1 MQPRKLLTRWLAA
14 DYSCPAVRGRSSALL
29 LLGLCAALEVPPT
42 SRAGVIWKGASNGC
56 EPLSTFYSSSHQTGS
71 PPCCST
77 QPDVCPGGTACPVG
91 GRCPGTQTPC
101 VAGAPP
107 NRPNVILT
115 ISDDQGS
122 CHYGTAGECR
132 SVQTGT
138 PIPPPSTP
146 NLDLLAGYGTIF
158 PIAHNTASW
167 CFPSLNSILTGRY
180 QKSFN
185 GMRRDLSGNFRTIP
199 AVLRD
204 LEGAPGAV
212 QDPFDPDNAVGGY
225 CTLLAGKFT
234 GAAGKTEFNGEART
248 GDRAL
253 GRTLCNAGPP
263 GQPPLCGSQTQAT
276 YDPLTTFHIHD
287 LFEFMDSVFYPVP
300 GTPGAFTHA
309 PFFIWYAPR
318 IPHAPLRAPGVIES
332 YLFGAGLGGL
342 LDLGAMCR
350 GASCPP
356 AVQSFSESNFGSE
369 RDYYANVWW
378 VDDTVRE
385 IREYLSRKSA
395 PHCIGGNGQSR
406 FPVNNPSQC
415 PGTWATSLAP
425 ALDRNTIIIYLS
437 DNGWF
442 LPNSKHAFTE
452 NGYRTRLIVYDP
464 QVDALPSWMPSA
476 PAPPPFESPALAHS
490 TDLLPTILGLALGTR
505 GLQSCPVSED
515 GTPCDGRDLR
525 PYLRVFAS
533 LGDPLSETPLRH
545 SLCGHH
551 TQRGTAPTRQRYLLT
566 RPGSVGRCVDRS
578 LPACTSTANCAAGQA
593 CIGGHCAAT
602 AATACATAS
611 QCPKGSACLGGLCRV
626 GPPCV
631 DDQTC
636 AALFPGQQ
644 TACLEQRT
652 KWCRNA
658 PNVSCESADDC
669 PACPAGP
676 GPEAPPCSRLCEHR
690 QLKLYLG
697 TNSTNAE
704 MVDLFLDPD
713 ERGRQ
718 GTGDVGLFT
727 GMSSQ
732 SGPYGADLGRLSCC
746 VDAWWPQGAR
756 GGTRCTPAYVCPAD
770 FTCNQ

>member
-185 GMRRDLSGNFRTIP
+185 GTRRDLSGSFRTIP

-204 LEGAPGAV
+204 LEGAPDAV

-234 GAAGKTEFNGEART
+234 GSAGKTEFNGEART

-332 YLFGAGLGGL
+332 YLFGTGLGGL
-342 LDLGAMCR
+342 IDLGAMCQ
-350 GASCPP
+350 GAFCPP
-356 AVQSFSESNFGSE
+356 SVLSFTESNFGSE
-369 RDYYANVWW
+369 RDYYANIW
-378 VDDTVRE
+378 
-385 IREYLSRKSA
+385 
-395 PHCIGGNGQSR
+395 
-406 FPVNNPSQC
+406 
-415 PGTWATSLAP
+415 
-425 ALDRNTIIIYLS
+425 
-437 DNGWF
+437 
-442 LPNSKHAFTE
+442 
-452 NGYRTRLIVYDP
+452 
-464 QVDALPSWMPSA
+464 
-476 PAPPPFESPALAHS
+476 
-490 TDLLPTILGLALGTR
+490 
-505 GLQSCPVSED
+505 
-515 GTPCDGRDLR
+515 
-525 PYLRVFAS
+525 
-533 LGDPLSETPLRH
+533 
-545 SLCGHH
+545 
-551 TQRGTAPTRQRYLLT
+551 
-566 RPGSVGRCVDRS
+566 
-578 LPACTSTANCAAGQA
+578 
-593 CIGGHCAAT
+593 
-602 AATACATAS
+602 
-611 QCPKGSACLGGLCRV
+611 
-626 GPPCV
+626 
-631 DDQTC
+631 
-636 AALFPGQQ
+636 
-644 TACLEQRT
+644 
-652 KWCRNA
+652 
-658 PNVSCESADDC
+658 
-669 PACPAGP
+669 
-676 GPEAPPCSRLCEHR
+676 
-690 QLKLYLG
+690 
-697 TNSTNAE
+697 
-704 MVDLFLDPD
+704 
-713 ERGRQ
+713 
-718 GTGDVGLFT
+718 
-727 GMSSQ
+727 
-732 SGPYGADLGRLSCC
+732 
-746 VDAWWPQGAR
+746 
-756 GGTRCTPAYVCPAD
+756 
-770 FTCNQ
+770 